1 MEKKINKQL
10 LKMSNKRKLTVQQQA
25 PDDVAKAETIEE
37 LQQKIIAKKAEQLA
51 LAENAI
57 EELSV
62 KYNVTVG
69 IKLDLNRMK
78 DVLSW
83 MIENGKDTISLKYE
97 VWL

>member
-1 MEKKINKQL
+1 MSKNAKKPGIKPA
-10 LKMSNKRKLTVQQQA
+10 TDIA
-25 PDDVAKAETIEE
+25 EKAETIEE

-69 IKLDLNRMK
+69 IKLDLNRIK

>member
-1 MEKKINKQL
+1 
-10 LKMSNKRKLTVQQQA
+10 VQQQA

>member
-1 MEKKINKQL
+1 
-10 LKMSNKRKLTVQQQA
+10 MSKRERKPAAQPA
-25 PDDVAKAETIEE
+25 PAMAEQAETIEE

-57 EELSV
+57 EELSA

-69 IKLDLNRMK
+69 IKLDLNRIK

-83 MIENGKDTISLKYE
+83 MIENGKDTVSLKYE

>member
-1 MEKKINKQL
+1 MSKKE
-10 LKMSNKRKLTVQQQA
+10 RKPIQQNA
-25 PDDVAKAETIEE
+25 PDVAEKTETIEE
-37 LQQKIIAKKAEQLA
+37 LQQKIIAKKAEHLS

-57 EELSV
+57 EELSA

-69 IKLDLNRMK
+69 IKLDLNRIK

-83 MIENGKDTISLKYE
+83 MIENGKDTVSLKYE